1 MDELINRK
9 SPFKEG
15 GMFDQAHPLLFER
28 AKALRKNMTET
39 EKILWNYLKAG
50 VAGLK
55 FRRQHPLG
63 LYIADFYCHPIR
75 LVIELDGRIHDR
87 EDVKENDEQREKELI
102 SWGNRIL
109 RFKNEEVLNNVEA
122 VLLMIIQ
129 KAEEL
134 KKAKPSKSP

>member
-55 FRRQHPLG
+55 FRRQHPVG

-75 LVIELDGRIHDR
+75 LVIE
-87 EDVKENDEQREKELI
+87 
-102 SWGNRIL
+102 
-109 RFKNEEVLNNVEA
+109 
-122 VLLMIIQ
+122 
-129 KAEEL
+129 
-134 KKAKPSKSP
+134 